1 MLPIAMCLRLLPH
14 RWRLKLVRSTVL
26 LLAGFAAL
34 AGSTPSAAADLD
46 HVLAAKLLRVGLNA
60 TDVPPLVHTRS
71 SGEPTGLEADF
82 IAEVARRMGVKIV
95 FVRTA
100 RTPEELIAQVV
111 QSEVNVAIGQ
121 LTDSLEWAKS
131 VRFSRPYLQLQE
143 LRLVDRLA
151 ATRAG
156 GSASLLTNESS
167 RVTSV
172 AGSVVLPAVREEFG
186 PRLNILPS
194 LPAAIDAV
202 LAGQAVAVIADDL
215 AVSRW
220 LAANPA
226 AGLRLEV
233 VPRRDRQ
240 PGLAMAVNWKSDDLQ
255 AWLNLCIEKC
265 ALDGTLQSLASKHL
279 GESRARLTR

>member
-1 MLPIAMCLRLLPH
+1 MSQPFECLRSVARQISLL
-14 RWRLKLVRSTVL
+14 LIGVA
-26 LLAGFAAL
+26 LLAGSPRL
-34 AGSTPSAAADLD
+34 AAADLED
-46 HVLAAKLLRVGLNA
+46 VLAAKLLRVGLIA
-60 TDVPPLVHTRS
+60 SDAPPFVQTPP

-82 IAEVARRMGVKIV
+82 ITEVARRMGVKIA

-100 RTPEELIAQVV
+100 RTSDDLIAQVV
-111 QSEVNVAIGQ
+111 RSEVNVALGQ
-121 LTDSLEWAKS
+121 LTNSLEWAKA

-151 ATRAG
+151 ATRSG
-156 GSASLLTNESS
+156 GATPLLAHESS

-172 AGSVVLPAVREEFG
+172 AGSVVLPAVQEEFG
-186 PRLNILPS
+186 PRLNVLPT
-194 LPAAIDAV
+194 LQAAVDVV
-202 LAGQAVAVIADDL
+202 LAGNAVAVIADDI
-215 AVSRW
+215 AASRW
-220 LAANPA
+220 LTANPA

-265 ALDGTLQSLASKHL
+265 ALDGTLQSLSAKYL
-279 GESRARLTR
+279 GETRARPSR